1 MIRLASA
8 MTRGFIT
15 LCVLLTVLSSVRADG
30 PADNQIDNVRPIPP
44 IGANL
49 ADNDRRDL
57 TDGLAQLGIA
67 IETTRAALE
76 EQVELQ
82 QYLPDVEV
90 FHKAV
95 QFALDYNE
103 IYRPE
108 TEVAAAKRLLSMGLD
123 RANALAQGKHPW
135 HRATGLVVRAYRSV
149 IDGSV
154 QPYGLVIPD
163 NLILDG
169 PHPIRL
175 DAWFHGR
182 GERLTELSF
191 IEQRLRSPGQF
202 TPPNTIVLHLYGRYC
217 NANKFAGEID
227 LFEAIENVKKH
238 YPIDENRIV
247 VRGFSMGGA
256 ACWQFATHYAGL
268 WAAAAPGAG
277 FSETPEF
284 LRVFQKETLNP
295 TWYEKKLWNWYDA
308 TSYALNLFNCP
319 TVAYSGG
326 ADRQKQAADIMAT
339 ALEKEGMTLTHIIGP
354 DTGHRYH
361 PESKKTISTLID
373 RLAEKGR
380 DPLPRQV
387 KFVTYTLRYPKMKWI
402 EIEGLEEHWER
413 AQIDAEINGANA
425 VNISTRNITAFNI
438 NMDSGLCPL
447 ELTVAP
453 RVTIDGQTV
462 PTERPYTDRSW
473 NPHYLKKNGRWR
485 QIPLSAETGI
495 RKRPGLQG
503 PIDDAFMDSFMM
515 VIPTGRP
522 LNSHVAA
529 WTQSEQQHA
538 ITHWRSQFRGLPR
551 VKLDTQ
557 ITATDIANHNL
568 VVWGDP
574 RSNTLLKRV
583 AHDLPIRWNE
593 QEIRAGER
601 LYPVDR
607 FVPVLIY
614 PNPLN
619 PDRYLVVNSGFTF
632 REYDYLNNARQVAK
646 LPDWAIID
654 ITQPANARYPGKVTE
669 AGFFDESWKLKAAQD

>member
-1 MIRLASA
+1 
-8 MTRGFIT
+8 MTRG
-15 LCVLLTVLSSVRADG
+15 LLKLSVLLTVLSSVLADG
-30 PADNQIDNVRPIPP
+30 PADNQIDSVRPIPP
-44 IGANL
+44 VGAKIT
-49 ADNDRRDL
+49 DEDRRTL
-57 TDGLAQLGIA
+57 QDGLAQLGAA
-67 IETTRAALE
+67 IQNTRTALQQE
-76 EQVELQ
+76 SELH

-95 QFALDYNE
+95 RFALDYNE
-103 IYRPE
+103 IYRPKNE
-108 TEVAAAKRLLSMGLD
+108 IPAAKRLLEIGMQ
-123 RANALAQGKHPW
+123 RATALAQGKRPW

-149 IDGSV
+149 IDGSI

-163 NLILDG
+163 NLLLDG
-169 PHPIRL
+169 AAPIRL

-191 IEQRLRSPGQF
+191 INQRLDSPGQF

-227 LFEAIENVKKH
+227 LFEAIENVKQH
-238 YPIDENRIV
+238 YPIDDNRIV

-284 LRVFQKETLNP
+284 LRVFQQETLNP
-295 TWYEKKLWNWYDA
+295 TWYERKLWNWYDA

-373 RLAEKGR
+373 QLADKGR
-380 DPLPRQV
+380 EPLPAKI

-402 EIEGLEEHWER
+402 EVEGLEEHWER
-413 AQIDAEINGANA
+413 AQIEAEITGASS
-425 VNISTRNITAFNI
+425 VDIVTRNLTAFSI

-447 ELTVAP
+447 DPTLSP
-453 RVTIDGQTV
+453 RVTIDGQSV

-473 NPHYLKKNGRWR
+473 NPHYVKKDGTWR
-485 QIPLSAETGI
+485 QAQDITATEL

-515 VIPTGRP
+515 VLPTGQA
-522 LNSHVAA
+522 LNPQVAA

-551 VKLDTQ
+551 IKLDTE
-557 ITATDIANHNL
+557 ITAADIANHNL

-574 RSNTLLKRV
+574 RSNTILNRV
-583 AHDLPIRWNE
+583 AADLPIRWNE

-601 LYPVDR
+601 LYPIDR
-607 FVPVLIY
+607 FVPTLIY

-654 ITQPANARYPGKVTE
+654 ITHPANARYPGKITD
-669 AGFFDESWKLKAAQD
+669 AGFFDESWQLTSRQD